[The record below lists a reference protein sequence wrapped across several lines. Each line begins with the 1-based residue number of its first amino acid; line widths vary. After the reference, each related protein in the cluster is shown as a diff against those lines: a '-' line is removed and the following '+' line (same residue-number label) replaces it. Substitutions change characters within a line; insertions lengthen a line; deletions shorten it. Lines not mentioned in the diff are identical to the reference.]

1 MAFCDTDFKAL
12 FSQETLL
19 MIHPILLTS
28 LLLAA
33 WPGAARAASAAT
45 AATCQDKAETRRNAD
60 GSRLR
65 VTERRCPNNP
75 CAQLTVSYAR
85 AKGQSFQVLAEGRR
99 PNDDAPSPALSL
111 IDWDHDGQYE
121 AMITGHSLFGA
132 NTWVYLLG
140 ISPTPVLQMHWVF
153 KGVGY
158 EPYKLGPYLVQAG
171 HDSVAAEARDFYR
184 ILVPG
189 KQVAFTPEFRL
200 LAPHPGEN
208 RAEVA
213 PLCQFNLSN
222 LHPFSSDSIE
232 VRIPG
237 KTRNRAAYCEQ
248 LGHRRR
254 LIPRPL
260 TAKAD
265 GNDDDS
271 PSYQDGPGHTRVMNL
286 NISNVLDKD
295 AEQRCPWPGPVR
307 GPQV

>member
-1 MAFCDTDFKAL
+1 
-12 FSQETLL
+12 
-19 MIHPILLTS
+19 MIRPLLLTS

-33 WPGAARAASAAT
+33 WPGTAAT
-45 AATCQDKAETRRNAD
+45 AAACQDNAETRRNAD

-65 VTERRCPNNP
+65 VTERRCPNEP

-85 AKGQSFQVLAEGRR
+85 AKGQPFRVLAEGRR

-111 IDWDHDGQYE
+111 IDWDHDGQFE
-121 AMITGHSLFGA
+121 AMITGHTLFGA

-140 ISPTPVLQMHWVF
+140 VSPMPVLQMHWVF

-158 EPYKLGPYLVQAG
+158 EPYKQGPYLVQPG
-171 HDSVAAEARDFYR
+171 HDSVAADARDFYR

-189 KQVAFTPEFRL
+189 KQVAFKPEFRVL
-200 LAPHPGEN
+200 DPHPGEN
-208 RAEVA
+208 PAEVP

-222 LHPFSSDSIE
+222 LNPFSDDSIE
-232 VRIPG
+232 VRIPR

-248 LGHRRR
+248 LGHRRH

-260 TAKAD
+260 TANAD
-265 GNDDDS
+265 DSDDDS
-271 PSYQDGPGHTRVMNL
+271 PSYRDGPGPTRVMNL
-286 NISNVLDKD
+286 NISNVLDRD
-295 AEQRCPWPGPVR
+295 AEQRCPWPEPGPAR